1 MGERAMIVPSGFLA
15 FACVLVVLL
24 IGASLAILTGK

>member
-1 MGERAMIVPSGFLA
+1 MSDRAMIVLSGFLA

>member
-1 MGERAMIVPSGFLA
+1 MRDNTLIVLSGFLA
-15 FACVLVVLL
+15 FGCVLVIVA

>member
-1 MGERAMIVPSGFLA
+1 MRDKALIVMSGFLA
-15 FACVLVVLL
+15 FGCVLVVVV